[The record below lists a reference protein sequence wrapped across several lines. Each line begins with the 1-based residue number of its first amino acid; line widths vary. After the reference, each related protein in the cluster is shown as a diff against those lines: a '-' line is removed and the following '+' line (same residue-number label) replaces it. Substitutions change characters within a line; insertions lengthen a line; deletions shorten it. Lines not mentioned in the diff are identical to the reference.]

1 MVFKPDMV
9 VCIGQT
15 STSRIINFRK
25 FSLTESEKVPER
37 ERGSGVHTYV
47 HTCYPQH
54 INAITTDDLSPLQT
68 SDPSDV
74 DKAFVAE
81 DKLLNEHCGNVCRGH
96 FVLAS

>member
-15 STSRIINFRK
+15 STSRIINFGK
-25 FSLTESEKVPER
+25 FSLSESEKVPER
-37 ERGSGVHTYV
+37 ERGSGVHT
-47 HTCYPQH
+47 CYQQH

-81 DKLLNEHCGNVCRGH
+81 DKSLNEHCGNVCRGY